1 MLRDFIGDRK
11 SGLLFCRP
19 NGLQV
24 LQRTVLKMSLH
35 RILDNPELEKGGFN
49 IFRRFRITHIK
60 TSECP
65 DFLQHFWSGHA
76 STHVSERYTKLLKDR
91 EFRLQWAEKIGTGFT
106 LPKPSSGLR
115 GLLIPFRKVG

>member
-24 LQRTVLKMSLH
+24 PQRTVLTMSLH

-49 IFRRFRITHIK
+49 IFRR
-60 TSECP
+60 
-65 DFLQHFWSGHA
+65 LG
-76 STHVSERYTKLLKDR
+76 
-91 EFRLQWAEKIGTGFT
+91 
-106 LPKPSSGLR
+106 
-115 GLLIPFRKVG
+115 